1 MRNVV
6 VSEYVT
12 LDGVM
17 EDPGGVDTFKEGN
30 WHFPFLNEEAQKYK
44 HDELFACDA
53 LLLGRRTYQE
63 FAPVWPQVSDETGYA
78 DRINSLPKY
87 VVSTTLSVLSWNNS
101 RLIKGNLA
109 QEVTKL
115 KHEAG
120 QDMLVFGSGELVYQ
134 LGERTPGFQPG
145 ASTQLPALDASRP
158 KAVEV
163 RVSGYFWRR

>member
-17 EDPGGVDTFKEGN
+17 EDPGGVDTFKESN

-63 FAPVWPQVSDETGYA
+63 FAPVWPQVSGLV
-78 DRINSLPKY
+78 LPQKSCY
-87 VVSTTLSVLSWNNS
+87 VHVCLFEVSRRYQSFA
-101 RLIKGNLA
+101 A
-109 QEVTKL
+109 Q
-115 KHEAG
+115 A
-120 QDMLVFGSGELVYQ
+120 
-134 LGERTPGFQPG
+134 R
-145 ASTQLPALDASRP
+145 
-158 KAVEV
+158 
-163 RVSGYFWRR
+163 